1 MKKDLSEKLFER
13 ARTLF
18 PGGVN
23 SPVRAFKGVGGTPR
37 FFARG
42 RGSHLVDVDG
52 NDYVDYVLSWGP
64 LIVGHCHPVVMRAV
78 QEAMKEGASFG
89 APSPR
94 EIALAERVKERMPW
108 LERMRFCS
116 SGTEATTAAIR
127 VARGFTGRDD
137 LLKFEGCYHGA
148 GDSLLVKAGSG
159 VETLGLPDSPGVPAD
174 LARHTL
180 TLPFNDPEAA
190 EALFASRGASL
201 AAAIIEPVVGNM
213 GVLVPKPGYLE
224 GLLSLCRRHGALFIV
239 DEVMTGFRLGP
250 GGACGRFGLR
260 PDLVTFGKVIG
271 GGLPVGAFGGRADVM
286 DRVAPEGPIYQAG
299 TLSGN
304 PMAMAAGLAT
314 LSLLTPEAYESLE
327 STGASLEEGLLL
339 LAEEARV
346 PVQLNRVGS
355 MLTVFFAAR
364 PVTDART
371 ARAAS
376 KGRFAAFFHAMLEA
390 GIYLPPS
397 QYEAAF
403 LSTAHG
409 DKEVEVTLKAAK
421 AAFAAAARVPEE

>member
-1 MKKDLSEKLFER
+1 MKTDLSEKLFER
-13 ARTLF
+13 ARQLF

-23 SPVRAFKGVGGTPR
+23 SPVRAFRGVGGTPR

-42 RGSHLVDVDG
+42 KGSHLIDVDG

-64 LIVGHCHPVVMRAV
+64 LILGHCHPEVMRAV
-78 QEAMKEGASFG
+78 QDAMKDGSSFG
-89 APSPR
+89 APCPR
-94 EIALAERVKERMPW
+94 EIALAEEVQRRMPW

-127 VARGFTGRDD
+127 VARGLTGRDD
-137 LLKFEGCYHGA
+137 IVKFEGCYHGA
-148 GDSLLVKAGSG
+148 DDSLLVKAGSG

-180 TLPFNDPEAA
+180 ALPFNDLAA
-190 EALFASRGASL
+190 ARALFAARGGSL

-213 GVLVPKPGYLE
+213 GVLVPRDGYLE
-224 GLLSLCRRHGALFIV
+224 ALAALCREHGALFIV

-250 GGACGRFGLR
+250 GGACGLFGLR

-271 GGLPVGAFGGRADVM
+271 GGLPVGAFGGRAEVM
-286 DRVAPEGPIYQAG
+286 ERVAPAGPIYQAG

-314 LSLLTPEAYESLE
+314 LKLLSCAAYERLE
-327 STGASLEEGLLL
+327 AASARLAEGLG
-339 LAEEARV
+339 AAAARAGV
-346 PVQLNRVGS
+346 PVQVNRVGS
-355 MLTVFFAAR
+355 MLTLFFA
-364 PVTDART
+364 PSLVMDAAS

-376 KGRFAAFFHAMLEA
+376 TRRFAAFFHAMLER

-397 QYEAAF
+397 QFEAAF
-403 LSTAHG
+403 LSTAHT
-409 DKEVEVTLKAAK
+409 DADLDATLT
-421 AAFAAAARVPEE
+421 AARSAFESASRVSLA